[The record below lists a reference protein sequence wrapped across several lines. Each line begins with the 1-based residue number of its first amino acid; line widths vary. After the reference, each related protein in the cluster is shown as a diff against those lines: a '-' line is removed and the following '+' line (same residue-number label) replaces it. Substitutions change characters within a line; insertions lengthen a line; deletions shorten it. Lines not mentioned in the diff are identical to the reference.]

1 MKNPIEEI
9 KTFNDYF
16 LQNSYD
22 SFKIDKANNGN
33 LLYFTMMY
41 VFYKED
47 WKTSIPK
54 LNEAKYQSLM
64 YRLMHSYRKNY
75 YHT

>member
-33 LLYFTMMY
+33 ILYFTMMY

-47 WKTSIPK
+47 WKTNVPK
-54 LNEAKYQSLM
+54 LNEAKY
-64 YRLMHSYRKNY
+64 
-75 YHT
+75 

>member
-47 WKTSIPK
+47 WKSSIPK
-54 LNEAKYQSLM
+54 LNE
-64 YRLMHSYRKNY
+64 
-75 YHT
+75 